1 MSTAPPAFSRIITLA
16 AIAGLAPFVAGLVLT
31 LFPSLDILDPVVFE
45 RALLGYGA
53 LILSF
58 LGGVRW
64 GIRMQGGAGSD
75 LTYLV
80 GIGGSVLGFLTL
92 LMPYGLGLTVLIV
105 GFGAH
110 GAWDVWGGFRG
121 TVPRPYARLR
131 SMMTWLVC
139 AVLLAILA
147 ARALL

>member
-1 MSTAPPAFSRIITLA
+1 MASPAPAWTRIVTLA
-16 AIAGLAPFVAGLVLT
+16 ALAGLAPFVAGLVAT
-31 LFPSLDILDPVVFE
+31 VFPALLPIDQIVFE

-64 GIRMQGGAGSD
+64 GIRMQGGAGTD

-80 GIGGSVLGFLTL
+80 GIAGSVLGFFTL
-92 LMPYGLGLTVLIV
+92 LMPYVLGIAVLIV
-105 GFGAH
+105 AFGAH
-110 GAWDVWGGFRG
+110 GAWDVWSGFRG
-121 TVPRPYARLR
+121 AIPRPYAQLR

-139 AVLLAILA
+139 AALLAILA
-147 ARALL
+147 AKALL